1 MNSPWRYLSFDMAWF
16 LYAQCF
22 PLVRNGHV
30 PQLERVVVSVEN
42 PIYKLFALLSTSLHV
57 FVFICSLEFQVH
69 TI

>member
-1 MNSPWRYLSFDMAWF
+1 M
-16 LYAQCF
+16 
-22 PLVRNGHV
+22 
-30 PQLERVVVSVEN
+30 PQLERVVVSVED